1 MKKAVLASAI
11 LASLVAG
18 TANAATVY
26 EDDSKSLSIG
36 GRAEA
41 RFNISD
47 ANKGDDGTGNAFK
60 DKSRARIN
68 LKGKAKIN
76 DQITAFGKYEVELAD
91 GKKELSKVELDDNG
105 ELVSTYKEADKVQT
119 RYVYAGFDTQA
130 GAFSYGK
137 QDSAQVMLTD
147 YTDILATFG
156 GDGVDLVDG
165 NKDKREN
172 NFLYAGEFN
181 NFTVAANYIAENN
194 NDEKDS
200 DSYGIAAQYAF
211 PFGLSL
217 GAGYVNG
224 QDGTD
229 VDANQYNLAVSYEF
243 SNFYAAATY
252 ASGENGDTDLTG
264 YELATAFK
272 MNKFIAQAAYNFKQ
286 SEKSGVKKD
295 EKDYFALEGIYKFN
309 KNLRTYAG
317 YRFEQIDNKDDQL
330 QVGIRYDF

>member
-68 LKGKAKIN
+68 LKGKAKIT
-76 DQITAFGKYEVELAD
+76 DDVTAFGKYEAEISDSSDTTV
-91 GKKELSKVELDDNG
+91 KS
-105 ELVSTYKEADKVQT
+105 

-194 NDEKDS
+194 DAEKDS

-229 VDANQYNLAVSYEF
+229 VDANQYNLAASYEF
-243 SNFYAAATY
+243 NNFYAGATY
-252 ASGENGDTDLTG
+252 ASGEKGNTDLTG

-272 MNKFIAQAAYNFKQ
+272 VDKFIAQAAYNFKQ
-286 SEKSGVKKD
+286 SEEAGVKTD
-295 EKDYFALEGIYKFN
+295 DVDYFVLEGIYKFN

-317 YRFEQIDNKDDQL
+317 YLFNQIDGEDDEL

>member
-47 ANKGDDGTGNAFK
+47 ENKNDDGTGNAFK

-76 DQITAFGKYEVELAD
+76 DALTAFGKYEAEIKSGATF
-91 GKKELSKVELDDNG
+91 K
-105 ELVSTYKEADKVQT
+105 T
-119 RYVYAGFDTQA
+119 RYLFAGFDTQA

-165 NKDKREN
+165 NADKLDN
-172 NFLYAGEFN
+172 NFVYSGEFN
-181 NFTVAANYIAENN
+181 NLTISSNYVVEDSEGN
-194 NDEKDS
+194 KDT

-229 VDANQYNLAVSYEF
+229 VDASQYNLAVSYEF

-272 MNKFIAQAAYNFKQ
+272 MNKFIAQAVYNFQQ
-286 SEKSGVKKD
+286 SEEAGVKDDK
-295 EKDYFALEGIYKFN
+295 KDYFALEGIYKFN

-317 YRFEQIDNKDDQL
+317 YKFQQLDGADDEL

>member
-47 ANKGDDGTGNAFK
+47 ENKNDDGTGNAFK

-76 DQITAFGKYEVELAD
+76 DALTAFGKYESEIKSGATF
-91 GKKELSKVELDDNG
+91 K
-105 ELVSTYKEADKVQT
+105 T
-119 RYVYAGFDTQA
+119 RYLFAGFDTQA
-130 GAFSYGK
+130 GAFSYGQ
-137 QDSAQVMLTD
+137 QDSAQIMLKD
-147 YTDILATFG
+147 YADILSTFG
-156 GDGVDLVDG
+156 GDGFEFVDG
-165 NKDKREN
+165 SGSKKEN
-172 NFLYAGEFN
+172 NFVYTGEFN
-181 NFTVAANYIAENN
+181 NVTISANYIVENN
-194 NDEKDS
+194 DGGDDT

-217 GAGYVNG
+217 GAGYVGGNE
-224 QDGTD
+224 GTD
-229 VDANQYNLAVSYEF
+229 IDASQYNLAASYEF
-243 SNFYAAATY
+243 NNFYTAATY
-252 ASGENGDTDLTG
+252 SSAEIGDVDTTG
-264 YELATAFK
+264 YTIAAAYK
-272 MNKFIAQAAYNFKQ
+272 INKFTAQAVYNFEEVDKAD
-286 SEKSGVKKD
+286 KV
-295 EKDYFALEGIYKFN
+295 DYFAIEGVYKFN

-317 YRFEQIDNKDDQL
+317 YLFNQIDGEDDEL

>member
-68 LKGKAKIN
+68 LKGKAKIT
-76 DQITAFGKYEVELAD
+76 DDVTAFGKYEAEISD
-91 GKKELSKVELDDNG
+91 DKETTITS
-105 ELVSTYKEADKVQT
+105 

-194 NDEKDS
+194 KDEKDS

-224 QDGTD
+224 QNGPD
-229 VDANQYNLAVSYEF
+229 VDASQYNLAVSYEF

-272 MNKFIAQAAYNFKQ
+272 MDKFIAQAAYNFKQ
-286 SEKSGVKKD
+286 LDNAGVKTDD
-295 EKDYFALEGIYKFN
+295 EDYFALEGIYKFN

-317 YRFEQIDNKDDQL
+317 YKFQQLDGADDEL

>member
-11 LASLVAG
+11 LASLVTG

-68 LKGKAKIN
+68 LKGKAKIT
-76 DQITAFGKYEVELAD
+76 DDVTAFGKYEAEISD
-91 GKKELSKVELDDNG
+91 SSD
-105 ELVSTYKEADKVQT
+105 STVKS

-194 NDEKDS
+194 DAEKDS

-229 VDANQYNLAVSYEF
+229 VDANQYNLAASYEF
-243 SNFYAAATY
+243 NNFYAGATY
-252 ASGENGDTDLTG
+252 ASGEKGNTDLTG

-272 MNKFIAQAAYNFKQ
+272 MDKFIAQAAYNFKQ
-286 SEKSGVKKD
+286 SEEAGVKTD
-295 EKDYFALEGIYKFN
+295 DVDYFVLEGIYKFN

-317 YRFEQIDNKDDQL
+317 YLFNQIDGEDDEL

>member
-68 LKGKAKIN
+68 LKGKAKIT
-76 DQITAFGKYEVELAD
+76 DDVTAFGKYEAEISD
-91 GKKELSKVELDDNG
+91 SSD
-105 ELVSTYKEADKVQT
+105 STVKS
-119 RYVYAGFDTQA
+119 RYVYASFDTQA

-194 NDEKDS
+194 DAEKDS

-229 VDANQYNLAVSYEF
+229 VDANQYNLAASYEF
-243 SNFYAAATY
+243 NNFYAGATY
-252 ASGENGDTDLTG
+252 ASGEKSNTDLTG

-272 MNKFIAQAAYNFKQ
+272 MDKFIAQAAYNFKQ
-286 SEKSGVKKD
+286 SEEAGVKTD
-295 EKDYFALEGIYKFN
+295 DVDYFVLEGIYKFN

-317 YRFEQIDNKDDQL
+317 YLFNQIDGEDDEL

>member
-68 LKGKAKIN
+68 LKGKAKIT
-76 DQITAFGKYEVELAD
+76 DDVTTFGKYEAEISD
-91 GKKELSKVELDDNG
+91 SSD
-105 ELVSTYKEADKVQT
+105 STVKS

-194 NDEKDS
+194 DAEKDS

-229 VDANQYNLAVSYEF
+229 VDANQYNLAASYEF
-243 SNFYAAATY
+243 NNFYAGATY
-252 ASGENGDTDLTG
+252 ASGEKGNTDLTG

-272 MNKFIAQAAYNFKQ
+272 MDKFIAQAAYNFKQ
-286 SEKSGVKKD
+286 SEEAGVKTD
-295 EKDYFALEGIYKFN
+295 DVDYFVLEGIYKFN

-317 YRFEQIDNKDDQL
+317 YLFNQIDGEDDEL

>member
-68 LKGKAKIN
+68 LKGKAKIT
-76 DQITAFGKYEVELAD
+76 DDVTAFGKYEAEISDSSDTTV
-91 GKKELSKVELDDNG
+91 KS
-105 ELVSTYKEADKVQT
+105 

-194 NDEKDS
+194 DAEKDS

-229 VDANQYNLAVSYEF
+229 VDANQYNLAASYEF
-243 SNFYAAATY
+243 NNFYAAATY
-252 ASGENGDTDLTG
+252 ASGEKGNTDLTG

-272 MNKFIAQAAYNFKQ
+272 MDKFIAQAAYNFKQ
-286 SEKSGVKKD
+286 SEEAGVKTD
-295 EKDYFALEGIYKFN
+295 DVDYFVLEGIYKFN

-317 YRFEQIDNKDDQL
+317 YLFNQIDGEDDEL

>member
-47 ANKGDDGTGNAFK
+47 KNKKDDGNAFE

-68 LKGKAKIN
+68 LKGKAKIT
-76 DQITAFGKYEVELAD
+76 DDVTAFGKYEAEISD
-91 GKKELSKVELDDNG
+91 SSK
-105 ELVSTYKEADKVQT
+105 STVKS

-156 GDGVDLVDG
+156 GDGVDLVGG
-165 NKDKREN
+165 NEDKREN

-181 NFTVAANYIAENN
+181 NFTVAANYIAEDNN
-194 NDEKDS
+194 GNKDS

-252 ASGENGDTDLTG
+252 ASAENGDTDLTG

-272 MNKFIAQAAYNFKQ
+272 MNKFIAQAVYNFKQ
-286 SEKSGVKKD
+286 LENAGVKKD
-295 EKDYFALEGIYKFN
+295 DKDYFALEGIYKFN

-317 YRFEQIDNKDDQL
+317 YKFQQLDDKDDEL

>member
-68 LKGKAKIN
+68 LKGKAKIT
-76 DQITAFGKYEVELAD
+76 DDVTAFGKYEAEISD
-91 GKKELSKVELDDNG
+91 SSD
-105 ELVSTYKEADKVQT
+105 STVKS

-194 NDEKDS
+194 DAEKDS

-229 VDANQYNLAVSYEF
+229 VDANQYNLAASYEF
-243 SNFYAAATY
+243 NNFYAGATY
-252 ASGENGDTDLTG
+252 ASGEKGNTDLTG

-272 MNKFIAQAAYNFKQ
+272 MDKFIAQAAYNFKQ
-286 SEKSGVKKD
+286 SEEAGVKTD
-295 EKDYFALEGIYKFN
+295 DVDYFVLEGIYKFN

-317 YRFEQIDNKDDQL
+317 YLFNQIDGEDDEL

>member
-1 MKKAVLASAI
+1 MKQTVLASAI

-68 LKGKAKIN
+68 LKGKAKIT
-76 DQITAFGKYEVELAD
+76 DDVTAFGKYEAEISD
-91 GKKELSKVELDDNG
+91 DKETTITS
-105 ELVSTYKEADKVQT
+105 

-194 NDEKDS
+194 KDEKDS

-224 QDGTD
+224 QNGPD
-229 VDANQYNLAVSYEF
+229 VDASQYNLAVSYEF

-272 MNKFIAQAAYNFKQ
+272 MDKFIAQAAYNFKQ
-286 SEKSGVKKD
+286 LENAGVKTDD
-295 EKDYFALEGIYKFN
+295 EDYFALEGIYKFN

-317 YRFEQIDNKDDQL
+317 YKFQQLDGEDDEL

>member
-68 LKGKAKIN
+68 LKGKAKIT
-76 DQITAFGKYEVELAD
+76 DDVTAFGKYEAEISDSSDTTV
-91 GKKELSKVELDDNG
+91 KS
-105 ELVSTYKEADKVQT
+105 

-194 NDEKDS
+194 DAEKDS

-229 VDANQYNLAVSYEF
+229 VDANQYNLAAGYEF
-243 SNFYAAATY
+243 NNFYAGATY
-252 ASGENGDTDLTG
+252 ASGEKGNTDLTG

-272 MNKFIAQAAYNFKQ
+272 MDKFIAQAAYNFKQ
-286 SEKSGVKKD
+286 SEEAGVKTD
-295 EKDYFALEGIYKFN
+295 DVDYFVLEGIYKFN

-317 YRFEQIDNKDDQL
+317 YLFNQIDGEDDEL

>member
-1 MKKAVLASAI
+1 MKKVALASAI
-11 LASLVAG
+11 LASLAAG
-18 TANAATVY
+18 TVNAATVY
-26 EDDSKSLSIG
+26 QDDDKSLSIG

-41 RFNISD
+41 RFNLSD
-47 ANKGDDGTGNAFK
+47 ANKGDDGAGNAFK

-76 DQITAFGKYEVELAD
+76 DQVTAFGKYEAEISD
-91 GKKELSKVELDDNG
+91 SSD
-105 ELVSTYKEADKVQT
+105 STVKS

-181 NFTVAANYIAENN
+181 NFTVSANYIAENN
-194 NDEKDS
+194 DAVKDS

-217 GAGYVNG
+217 GAGYVSG
-224 QDGTD
+224 QDGVD
-229 VDANQYNLAVSYEF
+229 VDANQYNLAASYEF
-243 SNFYAAATY
+243 NNFYAAATY
-252 ASGENGDTDLTG
+252 ASGEDGNTDLTG

-272 MNKFIAQAAYNFKQ
+272 MNQFIAQAAYNFKQ
-286 SEKSGVKKD
+286 SEEGGVKTDKV
-295 EKDYFALEGIYKFN
+295 DYFVLEGIYKFN

-317 YRFEQIDNKDDQL
+317 YLFNQIDGEDDEL
-330 QVGIRYDF
+330 QMGIRYDF

>member
-47 ANKGDDGTGNAFK
+47 KNKKDDGNAFE

-68 LKGKAKIN
+68 LKGKAKIT
-76 DQITAFGKYEVELAD
+76 DDVTAFGKYEAEISD
-91 GKKELSKVELDDNG
+91 DKETTITS
-105 ELVSTYKEADKVQT
+105 

-194 NDEKDS
+194 KDEKDS

-224 QDGTD
+224 QNGPD
-229 VDANQYNLAVSYEF
+229 VDASQYNLAVSYEF

-252 ASGENGDTDLTG
+252 ASGDNGDTDLTG

-272 MNKFIAQAAYNFKQ
+272 MDKFIAQAAYNFKQ
-286 SEKSGVKKD
+286 LDNAGVKTDD
-295 EKDYFALEGIYKFN
+295 EDYFALEGIYKFN

-317 YRFEQIDNKDDQL
+317 YKFQQLDGADDEL

>member
-1 MKKAVLASAI
+1 MKKVALASAI
-11 LASLVAG
+11 LASLAAG
-18 TANAATVY
+18 TVNAATVY
-26 EDDSKSLSIG
+26 QDDDKSLSIG

-41 RFNISD
+41 RFNLSD
-47 ANKGDDGTGNAFK
+47 ANKGDDGAGNAFK

-76 DQITAFGKYEVELAD
+76 DQVTAFGKYEAEISD
-91 GKKELSKVELDDNG
+91 SSD
-105 ELVSTYKEADKVQT
+105 STVKS

-130 GAFSYGK
+130 GSFSYGK

-181 NFTVAANYIAENN
+181 NFTVSANYIAENN
-194 NDEKDS
+194 DAVKDS

-217 GAGYVNG
+217 GAGYVSG
-224 QDGTD
+224 QDGVD
-229 VDANQYNLAVSYEF
+229 VDANQYNLAASYEF
-243 SNFYAAATY
+243 NNFYAAATY
-252 ASGENGDTDLTG
+252 ASGEDGNTDLTG

-272 MNKFIAQAAYNFKQ
+272 MNQFIAQAAYNFKQ
-286 SEKSGVKKD
+286 SEEGGVKTDKV
-295 EKDYFALEGIYKFN
+295 DYFVLEGIYKFN

-317 YRFEQIDNKDDQL
+317 YLFNQIDGEDDEL
-330 QVGIRYDF
+330 QMGIRYDF

>member
-68 LKGKAKIN
+68 LKGKAKIT
-76 DQITAFGKYEVELAD
+76 DDVTAFGKYEAEISD
-91 GKKELSKVELDDNG
+91 SSD
-105 ELVSTYKEADKVQT
+105 STVKS

-194 NDEKDS
+194 DAEKDS

-229 VDANQYNLAVSYEF
+229 VDANQYNLAASYEF
-243 SNFYAAATY
+243 NNFYAGATY
-252 ASGENGDTDLTG
+252 ASGEKSNTDLTG

-272 MNKFIAQAAYNFKQ
+272 MDKFIAQAAYNFKQ
-286 SEKSGVKKD
+286 SEEAGVKTD
-295 EKDYFALEGIYKFN
+295 DVDYFVLEGIYKFN

-317 YRFEQIDNKDDQL
+317 YLFNQIDGEDDEL

>member
-68 LKGKAKIN
+68 LKGKAKIT
-76 DQITAFGKYEVELAD
+76 DDVTAFGKYEAEISD
-91 GKKELSKVELDDNG
+91 SSD
-105 ELVSTYKEADKVQT
+105 STVKS

-194 NDEKDS
+194 DAEKDS
-200 DSYGIAAQYAF
+200 GSYGIAAQYAF

-229 VDANQYNLAVSYEF
+229 VDANQYNLAASYEF
-243 SNFYAAATY
+243 NNFYAGATY
-252 ASGENGDTDLTG
+252 ASSEKGNTDLTG

-272 MNKFIAQAAYNFKQ
+272 MDKFIAQAAYNFKQ
-286 SEKSGVKKD
+286 SEEAGVKTD
-295 EKDYFALEGIYKFN
+295 DVDYFVLEGIYKFN

-317 YRFEQIDNKDDQL
+317 YLFNQIDGEDDEL

>member
-68 LKGKAKIN
+68 LKGKAKIT
-76 DQITAFGKYEVELAD
+76 DDVTAFGKYEAEISDSSDTTV
-91 GKKELSKVELDDNG
+91 KS
-105 ELVSTYKEADKVQT
+105 

-194 NDEKDS
+194 DAEKDS

-229 VDANQYNLAVSYEF
+229 VDANQYNLAASYEF
-243 SNFYAAATY
+243 NNFYAGATY
-252 ASGENGDTDLTG
+252 ASGEKGNTDLTG

-272 MNKFIAQAAYNFKQ
+272 MDKFIAQAAYNFKQ
-286 SEKSGVKKD
+286 SEEAGIKTDDV
-295 EKDYFALEGIYKFN
+295 DYFVLEGIYKFN

-317 YRFEQIDNKDDQL
+317 YLFNQIDGEDDEL

>member
-68 LKGKAKIN
+68 LKGKAKIT
-76 DQITAFGKYEVELAD
+76 DDVTAFGKYEAEISDSSDTTV
-91 GKKELSKVELDDNG
+91 KS
-105 ELVSTYKEADKVQT
+105 

-194 NDEKDS
+194 DAEKDS

-229 VDANQYNLAVSYEF
+229 VDANQYNLAASYEF
-243 SNFYAAATY
+243 NNFYAGATY
-252 ASGENGDTDLTG
+252 ASGEKGNTDLTG

-272 MNKFIAQAAYNFKQ
+272 MDKFIAQAAYNFKQ
-286 SEKSGVKKD
+286 SEEAGVKTD
-295 EKDYFALEGIYKFN
+295 DVDYFILEGIYKFN

-317 YRFEQIDNKDDQL
+317 YLFNQIDGEDDEL

>member
-26 EDDSKSLSIG
+26 EDDTKSLSIG

-68 LKGKAKIN
+68 LKGKAKIT
-76 DQITAFGKYEVELAD
+76 DDVTAFGKYEAEI
-91 GKKELSKVELDDNG
+91 SDDKDTTIT
-105 ELVSTYKEADKVQT
+105 S

-181 NFTVAANYIAENN
+181 NFTVSANYIAENN
-194 NDEKDS
+194 DDEKDS
-200 DSYGIAAQYAF
+200 DSYGIAAQYAL

-229 VDANQYNLAVSYEF
+229 VDANQYNLAASYEF
-243 SNFYAAATY
+243 NNFYAGATY
-252 ASGENGDTDLTG
+252 ASGEKGNADLTG

-286 SEKSGVKKD
+286 SEEAGVKTD
-295 EKDYFALEGIYKFN
+295 DVDYFVLEGIYKFN

-317 YRFEQIDNKDDQL
+317 YLFNQIDGEDDEL